1 MKKFIRILT
10 VLMLTVVALT
20 FTGCKQKKQYETK
33 EVYLIANTPI
43 VATEKEGC
51 TFVGYYQ
58 LEESSKRAI
67 LYREGS
73 IAPAGKYEL
82 IYVENSKKDIT
93 GKYSFPAMVEDGLTF
108 AGWYSTEELKQGT
121 RVTTNASTEAKVLYA
136 RFITFGD
143 AALVTLVCII
153 IVFLMLAL
161 LCGIVTLLKFVA
173 PKEKPVQ
180 QQASATKAEKALT
193 MEDIKDD
200 DMMAA
205 ALVATIDYHEETGE
219 NVRVVSIKEIK

>member
-1 MKKFIRILT
+1 MIYFLCLIKVK
-10 VLMLTVVALT
+10 
-20 FTGCKQKKQYETK
+20 KKQNETK

-93 GKYSFPAMVEDGLTF
+93 GKYSFPAMVEDGLTRRS
-108 AGWYSTEELKQGT
+108 STRRNK
-121 RVTTNASTEAKVLYA
+121 A
-136 RFITFGD
+136 RR
-143 AALVTLVCII
+143 
-153 IVFLMLAL
+153 
-161 LCGIVTLLKFVA
+161 
-173 PKEKPVQ
+173 
-180 QQASATKAEKALT
+180 S
-193 MEDIKDD
+193 
-200 DMMAA
+200 
-205 ALVATIDYHEETGE
+205 
-219 NVRVVSIKEIK
+219 

>member
-10 VLMLTVVALT
+10 VLMLAVVALT

-73 IAPAGKYEL
+73 IAPAGKY
-82 IYVENSKKDIT
+82 
-93 GKYSFPAMVEDGLTF
+93 SFPAMVEDGLTF

-121 RVTTNASTEAKVLYA
+121 RVTTNASTEANVLYA

-153 IVFLMLAL
+153 IVFSMLAL

>member
-10 VLMLTVVALT
+10 VLMLAVVALT

-43 VATEKEGC
+43 VAIEKEGC

-58 LEESSKRAI
+58 IEESSKRAI

-161 LCGIVTLLKFVA
+161 LWGIVTLLKFVA

>member
-1 MKKFIRILT
+1 MKRFIKILT
-10 VLMLTVVALT
+10 VIMLAVVALT
-20 FTGCKQKKQYETK
+20 FTGCKQKKQYDVK
-33 EVYLIANTPI
+33 EVTVLVDTPVVGIA
-43 VATEKEGC
+43 KEGY
-51 TFVGYYQ
+51 TFVGLYR
-58 LEESSKRAI
+58 LDKDAKKAT

-73 IAPAGKYEL
+73 VAPAGDYEV

-93 GKYSFPAMVEDGLTF
+93 GKYSFPSIVEDGLTF
-108 AGWYSTEELKQGT
+108 AGWYSTEELKQGS
-121 RVTTNASTEAKVLYA
+121 RVTTTASTEAKVIYA

-143 AALVTLVCII
+143 AALVTLVCML

-161 LCGIVTLLKFVA
+161 LWGIVALLKFVA

-180 QQASATKAEKALT
+180 QPVVSKNEKALT

>member
-1 MKKFIRILT
+1 MFD
-10 VLMLTVVALT
+10 LM
-20 FTGCKQKKQYETK
+20 
-33 EVYLIANTPI
+33 
-43 VATEKEGC
+43 
-51 TFVGYYQ
+51 
-58 LEESSKRAI
+58 SSGFQSLNI
-67 LYREGS
+67 
-73 IAPAGKYEL
+73 I
-82 IYVENSKKDIT
+82 ENLKSYGIT
-93 GKYSFPAMVEDGLTF
+93 
-108 AGWYSTEELKQGT
+108 
-121 RVTTNASTEAKVLYA
+121 
-136 RFITFGD
+136 
-143 AALVTLVCII
+143 VTLSGLI
-153 IVFLMLAL
+153 IVFSMLAL

>member
-1 MKKFIRILT
+1 MKRFIKILT
-10 VLMLTVVALT
+10 VIMLAVVALT
-20 FTGCKQKKQYETK
+20 FTGCKQKKQYDVK
-33 EVYLIANTPI
+33 EVTVLVDTPVVS
-43 VATEKEGC
+43 VAKEGY
-51 TFVGYYQ
+51 TFVGLYR
-58 LEESSKRAI
+58 LDKDAKKAT

-73 IAPAGKYEL
+73 VAPAGDYEV

-93 GKYSFPAMVEDGLTF
+93 GKYSFPSLVEDGLTF

-121 RVTTNASTEAKVLYA
+121 RVTTTASTEAKVIYA

-161 LCGIVTLLKFVA
+161 LWGIVTLLKFVA

-180 QQASATKAEKALT
+180 QPVVSKNEKALT

>member
-10 VLMLTVVALT
+10 VLMLAVVALT

-93 GKYSFPAMVEDGLTF
+93 GKYSFL
-108 AGWYSTEELKQGT
+108 SL
-121 RVTTNASTEAKVLYA
+121 
-136 RFITFGD
+136 IH
-143 AALVTLVCII
+143 I
-153 IVFLMLAL
+153 
-161 LCGIVTLLKFVA
+161 
-173 PKEKPVQ
+173 
-180 QQASATKAEKALT
+180 
-193 MEDIKDD
+193 
-200 DMMAA
+200 
-205 ALVATIDYHEETGE
+205 
-219 NVRVVSIKEIK
+219 